1 MIGDYNM
8 IIFKKKSF
16 AVPIAAAGGMAAMNV
31 LSGLGLAQGVA
42 SMYQGKKLQDE
53 QLQEQRRLQNQQLKA
68 QQRQNQQMMNTLKQ
82 VAKQNPT
89 VAGAAAGQQIGL
101 MQQQFAIPAGVT
113 NFLKNAKG
121 VAKDAL
127 TVGKKMGAHKHLANT
142 LAMGTT
148 MAGAG
153 YLVDKGIQLD
163 AKRSGIDLGD
173 SDDRKENGKK
183 LGKAALATGATAL
196 TILGAKRGLLGKSI
210 QGTAN
215 KYINREN
222 AAKVAKTI
230 KTGFKEQFY
239 DPKKMAEAK
248 NFKDK
253 LGAINKTS
261 IAITAAFPAMS
272 AIGYATNKE
281 AMKEQAKQSEEVR
294 QKIYA
299 APAIGTLGQRFRVLG
314 FKNVMKQGAS
324 NFQQGAKNVARDI
337 KYGASSWSKN
347 PVRNTLS
354 GISRFLG
361 GGGKKGTNRFINE
374 MKQQASVSGN
384 EGTAKVADFLGRHKT
399 LAVGGS
405 IAVGST
411 MLAPWGWGDKAV
423 RTVTGAV
430 DKNSMKFE
438 KSQEKT
444 VE

>member
-89 VAGAAAGQQIGL
+89 VAGAAAGQQMGL

-148 MAGAG
+148 MAGAS

-196 TILGAKRGLLGKSI
+196 TILGAKRGLLGKSV

-230 KTGFKEQFY
+230 K
-239 DPKKMAEAK
+239 
-248 NFKDK
+248 
-253 LGAINKTS
+253 I
-261 IAITAAFPAMS
+261 
-272 AIGYATNKE
+272 
-281 AMKEQAKQSEEVR
+281 
-294 QKIYA
+294 
-299 APAIGTLGQRFRVLG
+299 
-314 FKNVMKQGAS
+314 
-324 NFQQGAKNVARDI
+324 
-337 KYGASSWSKN
+337 
-347 PVRNTLS
+347 
-354 GISRFLG
+354 
-361 GGGKKGTNRFINE
+361 
-374 MKQQASVSGN
+374 
-384 EGTAKVADFLGRHKT
+384 
-399 LAVGGS
+399 
-405 IAVGST
+405 
-411 MLAPWGWGDKAV
+411 
-423 RTVTGAV
+423 
-430 DKNSMKFE
+430 
-438 KSQEKT
+438 
-444 VE
+444 